1 MRPSHPKSLS
11 PLGFLTVVQHAELGY
26 FGGYLLVHAT
36 GRPLEFHC
44 TAPVRPNRAQEILY
58 GPTLRPFLCG
68 EQIGQALLDHAKK
81 RPCVLL
87 TDDEHVLAGCEQFD
101 LPTLLLIDSEAAQTP
116 EEFRVSDYRLRAHP
130 ARATDAARF
139 QQLWP
144 QYQNQIELPEPF
156 VRIREAIEE
165 AQRGMKAA

>member
-1 MRPSHPKSLS
+1 MRSWDISAVTCWSMPQVARWS
-11 PLGFLTVVQHAELGY
+11 FI
-26 FGGYLLVHAT
+26 
-36 GRPLEFHC
+36 
-44 TAPVRPNRAQEILY
+44 APHRY
-58 GPTLRPFLCG
+58 GPTEP
-68 EQIGQALLDHAKK
+68 K
-81 RPCVLL
+81 RSCTVRHSARSCAASKSGKRCWITPKSAPAFLL